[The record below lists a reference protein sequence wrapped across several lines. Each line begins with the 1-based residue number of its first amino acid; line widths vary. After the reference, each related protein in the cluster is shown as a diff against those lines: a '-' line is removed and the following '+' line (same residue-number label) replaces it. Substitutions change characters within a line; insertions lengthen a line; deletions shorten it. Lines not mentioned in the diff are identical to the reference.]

1 MSKTW
6 GKIGAWAAEAERA
19 EEEEKEQA
27 AALAAAAPPQSY
39 PSLKEAVTTT
49 KGGFSR
55 ADEIDNWA
63 MNKKPVA
70 PPPPARSSTFGS
82 GFRDSGG
89 PEPDRWSR
97 GAGIVT
103 QERAT
108 ERRRLVL
115 DPPKGDSASAEPVVK
130 TDKPNPFGDARPRED
145 VLAEKGL
152 DWKKADLE
160 LEAKKNNSRPT
171 SSHSNSRPGSAQSGR
186 SAEGTEKPRPK
197 VNPFGDAKPREVLLQ
212 EKGVDYRKIDL
223 ELERRRFA
231 RSETEAE
238 KYLKE
243 EIDNLKKEFEKESNE
258 NQTSLHNTILEK
270 ERMLEQ
276 LSLDLDNKLRVSQK
290 AVERPG
296 SGAGRVGPGFQERPG
311 SGAGRVGP
319 GYQER
324 PGSGAGRVGPGYQ
337 ERPGS
342 GAGRVGMGYQERP
355 GSGAGRMGSGFLE
368 RPPSQSGSFDD
379 SRSVDFSERPRSRGN
394 PWMRPDD
401 ERRGFG
407 GGRDGGFLGN
417 RDFGRRRMKEMKKA
431 LRYVLTFKKICRNP
445 IPVVAACACVK
456 LPCFATFSIYM
467 VVKGARISNIY
478 NHQSSSCQFPAIYN
492 FGDSNS
498 DTGAVSAAFGPLV
511 APHGM
516 TYFHKPSGRYSD
528 GRLIIDFFAEKLGF
542 PYLSAYLDSIGTNFR
557 HGANFAAS
565 GCTIQPADA
574 LTLNNTFDPLTLDV
588 QLSQFEQFKQRS
600 LDVYNEVTS
609 SEIKDRLPRYEDY
622 SRALYTF
629 DIGQNDIHAGIIYM
643 KEDQAKTYIP
653 TMISEFASVVEK
665 LYQGGARTFGFMEY
679 WSNRVHT
686 FLCQKL
692 PTISRQPKTNRGV
705 VKHTHGHSTRI

>member
-39 PSLKEAVTTT
+39 PSLKEAVSTT
-49 KGGFSR
+49 KGKKKTKMSLQEFTMGGGVGGGGGKGLTHEEMMRLPTGPKERSAEEMQHGRLGGGFNSYGGGRGRRDREGDGDGSWGNNRRSYGGFDDNERRGPPTRATEYDQPSRADEVDNWAMSKKPIAPSFDGGSRPNRYGSLGGASGMNTGGGGFSR

-63 MNKKPVA
+63 MHKKPIA

-97 GAGIVT
+97 GAGIVN
-103 QERAT
+103 QERVP
-108 ERRRLVL
+108 ERRKLVI
-115 DPPKGDSASAEPVVK
+115 DPRKGDSASTETVVK
-130 TDKPNPFGDARPRED
+130 TDKPNPFGNARPREEI
-145 VLAEKGL
+145 LAEKGL
-152 DWKKADLE
+152 DWKKTDLE
-160 LEAKKNNSRPT
+160 LEAKKINSRPT
-171 SSHSNSRPGSAQSGR
+171 SSHSNSRPGSAQSGQ
-186 SAEGTEKPRPK
+186 SGDGLEKPRPK

-223 ELERRRFA
+223 ELERRRFN

-243 EIDNLKKEFEKESNE
+243 EIDNLKKECEKESNE
-258 NQTSLHNTILEK
+258 NQTSLHDTILEK
-270 ERMLEQ
+270 EKVLEQ
-276 LSLDLDNKLRVSQK
+276 LSHDLDNKLRVSQK

-342 GAGRVGMGYQERP
+342 GAGRVGPGYQERP

-368 RPPSQSGSFDD
+368 RPPSQSGSFDE
-379 SRSVDFSERPRSRGN
+379 SGSVDFSERPRSRGN

-417 RDFGRRRMKEMKKA
+417 RDFG
-431 LRYVLTFKKICRNP
+431 
-445 IPVVAACACVK
+445 
-456 LPCFATFSIYM
+456 S
-467 VVKGARISNIY
+467 
-478 NHQSSSCQFPAIYN
+478 
-492 FGDSNS
+492 
-498 DTGAVSAAFGPLV
+498 
-511 APHGM
+511 
-516 TYFHKPSGRYSD
+516 
-528 GRLIIDFFAEKLGF
+528 
-542 PYLSAYLDSIGTNFR
+542 
-557 HGANFAAS
+557 
-565 GCTIQPADA
+565 QP
-574 LTLNNTFDPLTLDV
+574 NTP
-588 QLSQFEQFKQRS
+588 QLSYEAVEC
-600 LDVYNEVTS
+600 LD
-609 SEIKDRLPRYEDY
+609 
-622 SRALYTF
+622 
-629 DIGQNDIHAGIIYM
+629 
-643 KEDQAKTYIP
+643 
-653 TMISEFASVVEK
+653 
-665 LYQGGARTFGFMEY
+665 
-679 WSNRVHT
+679 
-686 FLCQKL
+686 
-692 PTISRQPKTNRGV
+692 
-705 VKHTHGHSTRI
+705 

>member
-49 KGGFSR
+49 KGKKKTKMSLQEFTMGGGVGGGQGLTHEEMMRLPTGPKERSAEEMQYGRLGGGFNSYGGGRGRRDREGDGDGSWGNNRRPYGGFDERERRGPPARVTEFDQPSRADEVDNWAMNKKPIAPSFDGGSRANRYGSLGGAGGISTGGGGFSR

-258 NQTSLHNTILEK
+258 NQTSLHDTILEK

-276 LSLDLDNKLRVSQK
+276 LSHDLDNKLRVSQK

-296 SGAGRVGPGFQERPG
+296 SGAGRVGPGF
-311 SGAGRVGP
+311 
-319 GYQER
+319 
-324 PGSGAGRVGPGYQ
+324 
-337 ERPGS
+337 
-342 GAGRVGMGYQERP
+342 QERP

-417 RDFGRRRMKEMKKA
+417 RDFGR
-431 LRYVLTFKKICRNP
+431 
-445 IPVVAACACVK
+445 
-456 LPCFATFSIYM
+456 
-467 VVKGARISNIY
+467 
-478 NHQSSSCQFPAIYN
+478 
-492 FGDSNS
+492 SNS
-498 DTGAVSAAFGPLV
+498 
-511 APHGM
+511 
-516 TYFHKPSGRYSD
+516 RE
-528 GRLIIDFFAEKLGF
+528 R
-542 PYLSAYLDSIGTNFR
+542 
-557 HGANFAAS
+557 
-565 GCTIQPADA
+565 
-574 LTLNNTFDPLTLDV
+574 
-588 QLSQFEQFKQRS
+588 
-600 LDVYNEVTS
+600 
-609 SEIKDRLPRYEDY
+609 
-622 SRALYTF
+622 
-629 DIGQNDIHAGIIYM
+629 
-643 KEDQAKTYIP
+643 
-653 TMISEFASVVEK
+653 
-665 LYQGGARTFGFMEY
+665 
-679 WSNRVHT
+679 W
-686 FLCQKL
+686 
-692 PTISRQPKTNRGV
+692 
-705 VKHTHGHSTRI
+705 